1 METLG
6 SLDKELDLLWTLL
19 EDGVR
24 EDWTGSL
31 TLLEEFDLRN
41 VSLSE
46 ARDSARVSDTRDAR
60 CSCIELCCS
69 GEKLKSNF
77 FLLEMGVVGQEV
89 YPGNV

>member
-19 EDGVR
+19 ADGVL
-24 EDWTGSL
+24 EDLIGSF
-31 TLLEEFDLRN
+31 TLLDELDLRN

-46 ARDSARVSDTRDAR
+46 ARVSDKREAR
-60 CSCIELCCS
+60 GSCIVLCCS

-77 FLLEMGVVGQEV
+77 FLLLIGVVGQEV
-89 YPGNV
+89 YPVSV